1 MREKKMSLTL
11 QAKLK
16 EAKKSGQLKK
26 LTENIVSETRVSG
39 GIVAANNISY
49 QPVIDYVYTMLVLE
63 RKDFDINS
71 QK

>member
-1 MREKKMSLTL
+1 MSLTL

>member
-1 MREKKMSLTL
+1 M
-11 QAKLK
+11 
-16 EAKKSGQLKK
+16 KK
-26 LTENIVSETRVSG
+26 LTENIVSETGVSG

-63 RKDFDINS
+63 HKDFDINS